1 MKHLVIFGAPG
12 SGKGTQSKK
21 LEKKYGVRVVSTGDL
36 LRAEVAAGSEIGKSC
51 AEIMAQGMFPDN
63 KIIFQL
69 IEIFWEKHES
79 ASNVLY
85 DGFPRTVEQAEFLL
99 RTLQKRGETID
110 AVIDINV
117 ETDVLVKRI
126 AGRFVCAKCGEIYNK
141 HFKQPSQEGVCD
153 ACGAVDFKTRADDN
167 EDTVKTRMMMYEKAT
182 APLLG
187 FFRNQ
192 QLDIIIVD
200 GMQTVETVFHQI
212 ENVM

>member
-21 LEKKYGVRVVSTGDL
+21 LQDKYGVKVVSTGDL

-51 AEIMAQGMFPDN
+51 AEIMAQGKFPDN

-69 IEIFWEKHES
+69 IELFWEKNAD
-79 ASNVLY
+79 ASGILY

-99 RTLQKRGETID
+99 TSLRNRGETIE

-117 ETDVLVKRI
+117 DQDVLVKRI
-126 AGRFVCAKCGEIYNK
+126 AGRFACAKCGEIYNRY
-141 HFKQPSQEGVCD
+141 FKLPSNEGVCD
-153 ACGAVDFKTRADDN
+153 VCGGDEFKTRADDN
-167 EDTVKTRMMMYEKAT
+167 EDTVKTRMMMYEQST
-182 APLLG
+182 APVLDY
-187 FFRNQ
+187 FMDQ
-192 QLDIIIVD
+192 QLEIIIVD
-200 GMQTVETVFHQI
+200 GMQSVETVFHQI

>member
-21 LEKKYGVRVVSTGDL
+21 LEEKYGVKVVSTGDL

-51 AEIMAQGMFPDN
+51 ADIMAQGKFPDN
-63 KIIFQL
+63 QIIFQL
-69 IEIFWEKHES
+69 IELFWERH
-79 ASNVLY
+79 ADATGILY

-99 RTLQKRGETID
+99 TSLRNRGETIE

-117 ETDVLVKRI
+117 DQDVLVKRI
-126 AGRFVCAKCGEIYNK
+126 AGRFACAKCGEIYNTY
-141 HFKQPSQEGVCD
+141 FKQPSVEGVCD
-153 ACGAVDFKTRADDN
+153 VCGGTEFKTRADDN
-167 EDTVKTRMMMYEKAT
+167 VDTVKTRMMMYEQST
-182 APLLG
+182 APVLD
-187 FFRNQ
+187 FFMDQ

-200 GMQTVETVFHQI
+200 GMQSVETVFHQI